1 MALRLG
7 AGNGISHQ
15 SHLVGVLGRPDAEVL
30 RVGVR
35 GAHGRVRHLRNVIA
49 ERAIQCVGH
58 LRDPNNKTKRK
69 HYQQATKL

>member
-1 MALRLG
+1 MA
-7 AGNGISHQ
+7 

-30 RVGVR
+30 RVRVRVR

-58 LRDPNNKTKRK
+58 LRNPSTKPNGNLIS
-69 HYQQATKL
+69 KLGPTC